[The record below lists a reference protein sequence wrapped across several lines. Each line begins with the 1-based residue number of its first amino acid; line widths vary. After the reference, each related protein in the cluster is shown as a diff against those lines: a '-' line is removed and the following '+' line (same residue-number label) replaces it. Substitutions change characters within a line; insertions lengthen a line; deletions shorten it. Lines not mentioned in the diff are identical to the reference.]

1 MTLVALISGR
11 GSNLQAILDAGIAVT
26 AVISNNPAAAGLAMA
41 QKRGIPIRVVAHA
54 DYASRSE
61 FDRSMQDAID
71 AYNPDLVVLA
81 GYMRILTDDFVH
93 HYAGRLMNIHPS
105 LLPSFPGLQTH
116 ELALAEGVK
125 IHGCTVHFVTP
136 SLDRGP
142 IVIQA
147 AVPVLAQD
155 TPETLQQRVL
165 AAEHRIYPL
174 AVRWFMEGRL
184 HIDARGKV
192 NLSAATTSEQSV
204 LMTGV

>member
-61 FDRSMQDAID
+61 FDRNMQDAID

-204 LMTGV
+204 LTTGV

>member
-1 MTLVALISGR
+1 MKLVALISGR
-11 GSNLQAILDAGIAVT
+11 GSNLRAILDAGIAVT
-26 AVISNNPAAAGLAMA
+26 AVISNNPAAAGLALA
-41 QKRGIPIRVVAHA
+41 QTRDIPTGVVDHR
-54 DYASRSE
+54 DYASRAE
-61 FDRSMQDAID
+61 FDRVMQAAID
-71 AYNPDLVVLA
+71 AYAPDLVVLA

-116 ELALAEGVK
+116 VQALAEGVK

-142 IVIQA
+142 VVIQA

-155 TPETLQQRVL
+155 TAETLQRRVL
-165 AAEHRIYPL
+165 AAEHRIYPQ
-174 AVRWFMEGRL
+174 AVRWFLEGRL
-184 HIDARGKV
+184 HIDSSGRV
-192 NLSAATTSEQSV
+192 NLFEGTASEQSV

>member
-1 MTLVALISGR
+1 MKLVALISGR
-11 GSNLQAILDAGIAVT
+11 GSNLRAILDAGIAVT
-26 AVISNNPAAAGLAMA
+26 AVISNNPAAAGLALA
-41 QKRGIPIRVVAHA
+41 QTRDIPTGVVDHR
-54 DYASRSE
+54 DYASRAE
-61 FDRSMQDAID
+61 FDRVMQAAID
-71 AYNPDLVVLA
+71 AYAPDLVVLA

-116 ELALAEGVK
+116 AQALAEGVK

-142 IVIQA
+142 VVIQA

-155 TPETLQQRVL
+155 TAETLQRRVL
-165 AAEHRIYPL
+165 AAEHRIYPQ
-174 AVRWFMEGRL
+174 AVRWFLEGRL
-184 HIDARGKV
+184 HIDSSGRV
-192 NLSAATTSEQSV
+192 NLFEGTASEQSV

>member
-1 MTLVALISGR
+1 MNVVALISGR

-41 QKRGIPIRVVAHA
+41 QSRGIPTRAIAHG
-54 DYASRSE
+54 DYAGRAE
-61 FDRSMQDAID
+61 FDRALQDAID
-71 AYNPDLVVLA
+71 AYAPGLVVLA

-116 ELALAEGVK
+116 ALALAEGVR

-136 SLDRGP
+136 TLDRGP

-147 AVPVLAQD
+147 AVPVLAGD
-155 TPETLQQRVL
+155 TAESLQQRVL
-165 AAEHRIYPL
+165 AAEHRIYPR
-174 AVRWFMEGRL
+174 AVRWFLEGRL
-184 HIDARGKV
+184 RIDTHGKV
-192 NLSAATTSEQSV
+192 NLSAAEASEQSV
-204 LMTGV
+204 LMTGA